1 MGKPPGRVPP
11 PSKRAPAADS
21 GLDAHCRRVAA
32 VAAEI
37 ARRLRLPDD
46 TQKTVEQA
54 ARLHHYPLSLLEGVP
69 LDRLMADLMGGPG
82 WQRFRSRVGLR
93 DLVADVKAVLKAL
106 SARLGSGAKDRIGV
120 MAGIVEAASL
130 FTEALEYLP
139 YEYQTVDQIL
149 NELRALSAE
158 GALLEDVVRGLASL
172 PRAPREDL
180 LDAVYRLPVFP
191 GVALRALEPAAE
203 ERLGLAHLFEIASSD
218 TGLASA
224 LLRVANSG
232 LYSPPRTIASVR
244 QAIEYIGV
252 KAARKVLM
260 ASVLRPFFAPVK
272 ITEMWRHSLRM
283 AQFVERLAVIS
294 GRADPKEA
302 FLAGLVHDAGRLA
315 MDKMTGEV
323 SHVRARMLEKRCEPV
338 FVEKLL
344 CRFDHGELGAD
355 ILHRWNFPQSI
366 CEAVQFHH
374 EPERTSSDFAALI
387 YLGEYWSA
395 SEEDLPSASRL
406 RRAMDRTRI
415 TAELMQSAD
424 SRNGLLDSLIH
435 AA

>member
-180 LDAVYRLPVFP
+180 LDA
-191 GVALRALEPAAE
+191 
-203 ERLGLAHLFEIASSD
+203 
-218 TGLASA
+218 
-224 LLRVANSG
+224 
-232 LYSPPRTIASVR
+232 
-244 QAIEYIGV
+244 
-252 KAARKVLM
+252 
-260 ASVLRPFFAPVK
+260 K
-272 ITEMWRHSLRM
+272 I
-283 AQFVERLAVIS
+283 
-294 GRADPKEA
+294 GRA
-302 FLAGLVHDAGRLA
+302 
-315 MDKMTGEV
+315 
-323 SHVRARMLEKRCEPV
+323 HV
-338 FVEKLL
+338 
-344 CRFDHGELGAD
+344 
-355 ILHRWNFPQSI
+355 
-366 CEAVQFHH
+366 
-374 EPERTSSDFAALI
+374 
-387 YLGEYWSA
+387 
-395 SEEDLPSASRL
+395 
-406 RRAMDRTRI
+406 
-415 TAELMQSAD
+415 
-424 SRNGLLDSLIH
+424 
-435 AA
+435 